1 MSEEVPAA
9 PFQCAMD
16 RSFTKNRLGWNA
28 AVDKPVQSKGGSGA
42 HHSQTSEMDLRKL
55 QKPRNKRNR
64 LNVFPKYNRIL
75 NLHGINSLKTVLNCI
90 KLSYDPVQTVL
101 QTGTLADVANEAR
114 PT

>member
-1 MSEEVPAA
+1 M
-9 PFQCAMD
+9 
-16 RSFTKNRLGWNA
+16 
-28 AVDKPVQSKGGSGA
+28 DKPVQSKGGSGA

-75 NLHGINSLKTVLNCI
+75 NLHGINSLETVLNCI